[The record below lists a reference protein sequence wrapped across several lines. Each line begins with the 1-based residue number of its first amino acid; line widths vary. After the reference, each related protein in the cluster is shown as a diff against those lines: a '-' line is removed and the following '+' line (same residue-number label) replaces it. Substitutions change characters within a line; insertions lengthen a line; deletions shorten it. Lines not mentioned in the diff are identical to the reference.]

1 MVVCSA
7 RAPFFLSQILTSI
20 ETLFAFFCALRFFD
34 LSISCVFDLPLCF
47 AVENESVLRS
57 KSAQKT
63 RSSRKRS
70 KRTVPFFSFF
80 VLSLCSLV
88 RDVTPDG
95 EELAV
100 DVQEDV
106 AAGADAARPAS
117 GCAGARERPEVLG
130 ELRGRL
136 DGLLGR
142 HPDHQQ
148 RRGES
153 GADPHDAAAELL
165 LLRRGQRDVEP

>member
-1 MVVCSA
+1 MFYFFTRARVVVCSA

-88 RDVTPDG
+88 RDVTATVFVLAFSFLRTSSLSALVKFFLSLEG
-95 EELAV
+95 VEEDLPHI
-100 DVQEDV
+100 QEPPPLQK
-106 AAGADAARPAS
+106 RCLFS
-117 GCAGARERPEVLG
+117 L
-130 ELRGRL
+130 
-136 DGLLGR
+136 
-142 HPDHQQ
+142 
-148 RRGES
+148 
-153 GADPHDAAAELL
+153 
-165 LLRRGQRDVEP
+165 

>member
-1 MVVCSA
+1 MFYFFTRARVVVCSA

-70 KRTVPFFSFF
+70 KRMFLFFLF
-80 VLSLCSLV
+80 LSSRSVRL
-88 RDVTPDG
+88 RDVTAAVFVLAFSFLRKRSLSALVKFFLSLEG
-95 EELAV
+95 VEEDLPHI
-100 DVQEDV
+100 QEPPPLQK
-106 AAGADAARPAS
+106 RCLFS
-117 GCAGARERPEVLG
+117 L
-130 ELRGRL
+130 
-136 DGLLGR
+136 
-142 HPDHQQ
+142 
-148 RRGES
+148 
-153 GADPHDAAAELL
+153 
-165 LLRRGQRDVEP
+165 

>member
-70 KRTVPFFSFF
+70 KRSSFF
-80 VLSLCSLV
+80 FFFLSLDCSL
-88 RDVTPDG
+88 RDVTAAVFVVLAFSFSERSLSALVKFFLSLEG
-95 EELAV
+95 VEEDLPHI
-100 DVQEDV
+100 QEPPPLQK
-106 AAGADAARPAS
+106 RCLFS
-117 GCAGARERPEVLG
+117 L
-130 ELRGRL
+130 
-136 DGLLGR
+136 
-142 HPDHQQ
+142 
-148 RRGES
+148 
-153 GADPHDAAAELL
+153 
-165 LLRRGQRDVEP
+165 